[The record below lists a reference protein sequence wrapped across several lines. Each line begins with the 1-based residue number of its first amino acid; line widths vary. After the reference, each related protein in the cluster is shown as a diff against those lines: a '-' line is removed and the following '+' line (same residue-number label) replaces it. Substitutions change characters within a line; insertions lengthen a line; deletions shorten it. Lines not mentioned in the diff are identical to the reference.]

1 MASPLPLVCR
11 SAGPEPLRLGPGCG
25 IATQRRPAS
34 RLPLVMLVRSL
45 AVIAGLG
52 LPVAAATLADRVHPS
67 PVAAPAR

>member
-1 MASPLPLVCR
+1 
-11 SAGPEPLRLGPGCG
+11 
-25 IATQRRPAS
+25 
-34 RLPLVMLVRSL
+34 MLVRSL